1 MSQAHIQTRFLCS
14 RVNYFNA
21 NTCLF
26 HPSNRDL
33 GVFSYAIAPVLYSLT
48 SRNFEKLL
56 LEFPSLQLFIL
67 CSLLSLWIAELL
79 MRLTL
84 SQKFRW
90 WRVAW
95 STESKRK
102 KSLFP
107 LWPYFLTASLF
118 PPCLLFFAPSPLSER
133 WNRLAG
139 ASLACG
145 HEKDGHQNYDFLF
158 QGSRA
163 GITVLPYP
171 GKLQR
176 MKWIVLQDL
185 Q

>member
-1 MSQAHIQTRFLCS
+1 MSQARIQTRILCS

-33 GVFSYAIAPVLYSLT
+33 GVFSYAITPCYFLLRLETLKNCSWNSQVYS
-48 SRNFEKLL
+48 S
-56 LEFPSLQLFIL
+56 L
-67 CSLLSLWIAELL
+67 CSLLSLWIAVLL
-79 MRLTL
+79 MGLTL

-102 KSLFP
+102 KNFFL

-118 PPCLLFFAPSPLSER
+118 PPCLLFFAPSPSSER

-171 GKLQR
+171 GKLKR

>member
-1 MSQAHIQTRFLCS
+1 MTSGS
-14 RVNYFNA
+14 
-21 NTCLF
+21 
-26 HPSNRDL
+26 
-33 GVFSYAIAPVLYSLT
+33 SLT
-48 SRNFEKLL
+48 PLL
-56 LEFPSLQLFIL
+56 QCYFLLRLETLKNCSWNSQVYSSL

-79 MRLTL
+79 MGLTL

-102 KSLFP
+102 KSFFP

-163 GITVLPYP
+163 GITVLPYISRQTSTDEMNCP
-171 GKLQR
+171 SRFTINVKRFTRDSQVGYRLQ
-176 MKWIVLQDL
+176 WFGH
-185 Q
+185 

>member
-1 MSQAHIQTRFLCS
+1 MTSGS
-14 RVNYFNA
+14 
-21 NTCLF
+21 
-26 HPSNRDL
+26 
-33 GVFSYAIAPVLYSLT
+33 SLT
-48 SRNFEKLL
+48 PLL
-56 LEFPSLQLFIL
+56 QCYILLRLETLKNCSWNSQVYSSL
-67 CSLLSLWIAELL
+67 CSLLSIWIAELL

-145 HEKDGHQNYDFLF
+145 HEKDGHENYDFLF